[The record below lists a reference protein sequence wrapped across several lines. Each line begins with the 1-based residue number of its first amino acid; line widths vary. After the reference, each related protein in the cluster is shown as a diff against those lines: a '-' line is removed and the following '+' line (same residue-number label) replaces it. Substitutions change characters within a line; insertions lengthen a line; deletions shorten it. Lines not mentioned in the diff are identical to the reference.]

1 MSRRQE
7 RMAEEI
13 KRLLAQILQNLKD
26 PRLNLSTISITRVDI
41 SNDLSH
47 AKINISI
54 LADEEEQKEA
64 FNIIQKAKGYMRT
77 ELAKQLDVR
86 YAPELEFR
94 LDKSIEHGIKISSL
108 LDEIKAGKENLKNHE

>member
-7 RMAEEI
+7 RMAEETR
-13 KRLLAQILQNLKD
+13 RLLAQIISTLKD

-41 SNDLSH
+41 TNDLSH
-47 AKINISI
+47 AKINVSI
-54 LADEEEQKEA
+54 LEDEENQAEMIK
-64 FNIIQKAKGYMRT
+64 IIQKAKGYIRT
-77 ELAKQLDVR
+77 ELARQLDVR

-108 LDEIKAGKENLKNHE
+108 LDEIREGKES